1 MKLVDITP
9 YFHNKSGGIR
19 RYLLRK
25 IEYLKDKKID
35 HVLIIPGKKR
45 KEYYIGSTKVY
56 ELSSFPL
63 PLTGGYRFFSSLS
76 EIKEILKKE
85 EPDIVEVGGSYQFLP
100 YLKAKS
106 YLLSVFYHSD
116 IKADLSLLPG
126 PERLKKV
133 FMEYTIKKKLTQADL
148 IITPS
153 KKLEEFLRG
162 FGLEKVTSISLGV
175 DGEVFNPWKKDP
187 YFNKSL
193 GIEREKYKLIYAG
206 RLSMDKNINLLLE
219 VFQYFDP
226 SLFHLVI
233 VGDGPLRRK
242 VENLSKRL
250 PNLSYLGYI
259 QKEEELAKIY
269 ASCDVYLSASYRET
283 FGLSFLEAQACGCIL
298 VAFDMNLE
306 SQPFKEFLA
315 KGENIEDLYKAI
327 IRACDSISPYLREKI
342 SSYIITN
349 FSWDKTFDK
358 LIDTYEG
365 ILSESLSVRL

>member
-45 KEYYIGSTKVY
+45 KEYYIGSSKVY

-206 RLSMDKNINLLLE
+206 RLSIDKNINLLLE
-219 VFQYFDP
+219 VFQYLDP

-233 VGDGPLRRK
+233 VGDGPLRGK

-342 SSYIITN
+342 SSYIINN

-365 ILSESLSVRL
+365 ILSESLSVKL